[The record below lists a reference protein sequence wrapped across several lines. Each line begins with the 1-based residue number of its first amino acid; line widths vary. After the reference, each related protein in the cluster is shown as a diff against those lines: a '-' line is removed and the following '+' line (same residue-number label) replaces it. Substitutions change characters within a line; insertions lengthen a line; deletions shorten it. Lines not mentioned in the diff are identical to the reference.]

1 MNGAP
6 RRPTGV
12 GHRLSQI
19 AVALGCVLFV
29 GGFAV
34 GALLYQPYAVPTD
47 SMHPSVAA
55 GDRVL
60 AQRIEGE
67 QVRRG
72 DVVVFREAT
81 WGDAPMIKRVVG
93 LGGDTV
99 ACCDPGG
106 LLLVNGEPVH
116 EPYLDPRW
124 SESPTAYEVRIPEG
138 ELFLLG
144 DQRLASIDSRDQIS
158 EATAGSVPVQAVT
171 ARVEATLWP
180 PGSAGLLPSPTGF
193 ADQPGGISGT
203 GPFLLL
209 CWAIGTGLLL
219 ILAGALYGP
228 LARRSSRSGH
238 RGVPK
243 PTGDA
248 Q

>member
-1 MNGAP
+1 MSGAP
-6 RRPTGV
+6 RGGV
-12 GHRLSQI
+12 GRRLSQL

-29 GGFAV
+29 GGFAL

-47 SMHPSVAA
+47 SMHPVVAA

-60 AQRIEGE
+60 AQRIEGR

-72 DVVVFREAT
+72 DVVVFREAA

-93 LGGDTV
+93 VGGDTV
-99 ACCDPGG
+99 ACCDPDG
-106 LLLVNGEPVH
+106 LLLVNGEPVV

-124 SESPTAYEVRIPEG
+124 SDSPTSYEVRIPEG

-144 DQRLASIDSRDQIS
+144 DQRLASVDSRDQI
-158 EATAGSVPVQAVT
+158 TDVQAGSVPAEAVT

-180 PGSAGLLPSPTGF
+180 LGSVGLLPRPTGF
-193 ADQPGGISGT
+193 AGLPGGISGS
-203 GPFLLL
+203 GPLVPL
-209 CWAIGTGLLL
+209 CWAIGAGLVL
-219 ILAGALYGP
+219 ILAGGLYGP

-238 RGVPK
+238 RRVPK
-243 PTGDA
+243 RAGEA